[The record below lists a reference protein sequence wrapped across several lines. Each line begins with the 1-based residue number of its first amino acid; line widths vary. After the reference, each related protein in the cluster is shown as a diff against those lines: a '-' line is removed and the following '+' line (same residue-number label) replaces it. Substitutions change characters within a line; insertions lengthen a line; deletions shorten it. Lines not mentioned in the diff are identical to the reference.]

1 MADVAALGVEGVVP
15 VSNGP
20 ALVVVWA
27 DPGKHTGWSVHRV
40 SISALLARGQ
50 VGVTSLLWWRIGQ
63 FDSVSTSGA
72 VDSYLALCRTVYERA
87 REEDVVVIGCE
98 GFTLMMNSTDY
109 WLLEPVR
116 FLAVLQDR
124 LRETE
129 VRVEVQGATEAK
141 KVVTDQR
148 LQTWGLYEPGKG
160 HGRDAQRHG
169 LLYLR
174 RFSDQVATRR
184 RAGWIGG

>member
-1 MADVAALGVEGVVP
+1 MEGVEAVP

-27 DPGKHTGWSVHRV
+27 DPGRHTGWSVHRV
-40 SISALLARGQ
+40 SISSLLTRGQ
-50 VGVTSLLWWRIGQ
+50 VGSTSLLWWRIGQ
-63 FDSVSTSGA
+63 FDSTSTSSA
-72 VDSYLALCRTVYERA
+72 VDSYLALCRTVWERS
-87 REEDVVVIGCE
+87 RDSDVVVVGCE
-98 GFTLMMNSTDY
+98 GFTLMMNSKDY

-124 LRETE
+124 LRGTE
-129 VRVEVQGATEAK
+129 VRVEVQGAGDAK
-141 KVVTDQR
+141 KTITNER
-148 LQTWGLYEPGKG
+148 LATWGLYEAGKE

-174 RFSDQVATRR
+174 RFASQLETRR
-184 RAGWIGG
+184 RAGWLAG